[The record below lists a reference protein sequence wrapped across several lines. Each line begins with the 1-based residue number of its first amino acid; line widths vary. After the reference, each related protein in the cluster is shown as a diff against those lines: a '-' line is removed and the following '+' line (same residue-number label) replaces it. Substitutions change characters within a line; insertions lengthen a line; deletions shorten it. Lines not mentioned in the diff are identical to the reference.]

1 MSNFV
6 RLPED
11 VDGVPIRRGDKVE
24 LLHNHHVRTVGMLEY
39 VGAKDM
45 TWRMWP
51 EDGGG
56 GWGDYTPCRHVASE
70 TLSQESDGERE
81 SGDLSSRVSRII
93 ATVKAEAEGLDA
105 NEQAMVYLLA
115 SKLMEGRVNAV
126 ISRMYSP
133 KTGRGGGRHDA

>member
-11 VDGVPIRRGDKVE
+11 VDGVLIRRGDKVE

-39 VGAKDM
+39 VGAEDM

-56 GWGDYTPCRHVASE
+56 GWGDYTPCRHVASG
-70 TLSQESDGERE
+70 TCLQGHDGEVE
-81 SGDLSSRVSRII
+81 SGDLSSCVKRII
-93 ATVKAEAEGLDA
+93 AAVKAETESLDA

-115 SKLMEGRVNAV
+115 CKLMEGRVDAV
-126 ISRMYSP
+126 VSHMYSP
-133 KTGRGGGRHDA
+133 RREVVK

>member
-11 VDGVPIRRGDKVE
+11 VDGVLIRRGDKVE

-39 VGAKDM
+39 VGAEDM

-70 TLSQESDGERE
+70 TRPQGNDGESE
-81 SGDLSSRVSRII
+81 PADLSSRVERIM
-93 ATVKAEAEGLDA
+93 ATVKAETEGLDA

-115 SKLMEGRVNAV
+115 SKLMEGRVDAV
-126 ISRMYSP
+126 VSLMYSP
-133 KTGRGGGRHDA
+133 RLEVVK